1 MSSEVLYR
9 KWRPQSFNEVV
20 GQVHVTT
27 TLRNAV
33 RAGRVGHAYLFSGP
47 RGTGKTST
55 GRILAKAVNCLN
67 PIDGEP
73 CNTCEACVSITDGR
87 CLDIIEIDA
96 ASNRGIDDIRSLRE
110 KVGYAAGSVSRKVYV
125 VDEVHML
132 TEAAS
137 NALLKTL
144 EEPPP
149 HVMFV
154 LATTEF
160 HKVLPTIASRC
171 QCFTFRRLSIESIL
185 ERLRLVAEREAVD
198 VDDDCLALIA
208 RFASGSLR
216 DAENLTQQLVSN
228 VGRSLTVES
237 VRAALGVSEESR
249 VMHLVDRVVGRD
261 LAGALRVLHEAN
273 ECGVDLRQF
282 GRQVVA
288 AFRNL
293 LLIKSGCAEAADVV
307 PDERAELER
316 LAGQTGIGLLADST
330 RLFSEAS
337 TRDSSQQ
344 LLGLELACVDSIM
357 RRMESSTGIEMKTES
372 EAQERT
378 PPRQAPRGLKKEKP
392 ADARGCVSESPRS
405 NSEGKPDPGP
415 EARSSPREAQEQPL
429 SNPVREE
436 ETTAD
441 TVRGPAPSSDQ
452 PVVDAGTNGEVAEPT
467 EDGNATGDTE
477 LHAVQA
483 RWKDYVDSLRGLGST
498 GNLDAFLRSACEPV
512 AVEGDVLVLRFL
524 HAFHKNKVEE
534 QKYRYIM
541 ENQLEKFY
549 GRPYKVECVLQDSE
563 GTQGQSS
570 KAQGSRLIEAAIRMG
585 ARPKR

>member
-27 TLRNAV
+27 TLQNAV

-55 GRILAKAVNCLN
+55 GRILAKAVNCLS
-67 PIDGEP
+67 PVDGEP
-73 CNTCEACVSITDGR
+73 CNTCEACVSISDGR

-110 KVGYAAGSVSRKVYV
+110 KVGYAAGSVTRKVYV

-185 ERLRLVAEREAVD
+185 ERLRLVAEREGVD
-198 VDDDCLALIA
+198 VDDDSLALIA

-228 VGRSLTVES
+228 VGRSLTVGS
-237 VRAALGVSEESR
+237 IRAALGVSEESR
-249 VMHLVDRVVGRD
+249 VMHLVDRVVERE

-273 ECGVDLRQF
+273 ESGVDLRQF

-316 LAGQTGIGLLADST
+316 LAGQTSIGSLADAT

-357 RRMESSTGIEMKTES
+357 RRMETSSGIEMKTEP
-372 EAQERT
+372 EAQQRT
-378 PPRQAPRGLKKEKP
+378 PPRQPPRASGQDRSVAAPEHVSKSSASETE
-392 ADARGCVSESPRS
+392 DARGPCLDE
-405 NSEGKPDPGP
+405 
-415 EARSSPREAQEQPL
+415 SSPPRHEQEQPP
-429 SNPVREE
+429 NGPRHEEGVPVDEV
-436 ETTAD
+436 T
-441 TVRGPAPSSDQ
+441 GPAPAR
-452 PVVDAGTNGEVAEPT
+452 PVSAEEGTEETREVT
-467 EDGNATGDTE
+467 DDGDTAADAE
-477 LHAVQA
+477 LDAVKA
-483 RWKDYVDSLRGLGST
+483 RWK
-498 GNLDAFLRSACEPV
+498 
-512 AVEGDVLVLRFL
+512 
-524 HAFHKNKVEE
+524 
-534 QKYRYIM
+534 
-541 ENQLEKFY
+541 
-549 GRPYKVECVLQDSE
+549 
-563 GTQGQSS
+563 
-570 KAQGSRLIEAAIRMG
+570 
-585 ARPKR
+585 

>member
-67 PIDGEP
+67 PTDGEP
-73 CNTCEACVSITDGR
+73 CNACEACVSISDGR

-110 KVGYAAGSVSRKVYV
+110 KVGYAAGSVTRKVYV

-185 ERLRLVAEREAVD
+185 ERLRLVAEREEVD
-198 VDDDCLALIA
+198 VDDDSLALIA

-237 VRAALGVSEESR
+237 IRAALGVSEESR
-249 VMHLVDRVVGRD
+249 VMHLVDRVVERD

-293 LLIKSGCAEAADVV
+293 LLIKGGCAEAADVV

-316 LAGQTGIGLLADST
+316 LAGQTAIGSLADAT

-337 TRDSSQQ
+337 TRDSAQQ

-357 RRMESSTGIEMKTES
+357 RRMEASTGAEMKTEP

-378 PPRQAPRGLKKEKP
+378 PPRQAPRALRKDRP
-392 ADARGCVSESPRS
+392 AAAPERVSESEASGTEGARGQDLDEGSPPR
-405 NSEGKPDPGP
+405 
-415 EARSSPREAQEQPL
+415 QEQVQSQNGPRHGEEV
-429 SNPVREE
+429 PVDDA
-436 ETTAD
+436 T
-441 TVRGPAPSSDQ
+441 GPAPAP
-452 PVVDAGTNGEVAEPT
+452 PVSAAGATEEAREVT
-467 EDGNATGDTE
+467 EDGNTAEDAE
-477 LHAVQA
+477 LHSVQA
-483 RWKDYVDSLRGLGST
+483 RWKEYVDSLRGLGST

-512 AVEGDVLVLRFL
+512 AIEGDVLVLRFL

-534 QKYRYIM
+534 QKYRHIM

-549 GRPYKVECVLQDSE
+549 GRPYKVACVLQDSE
-563 GTQGQSS
+563 GPQGKSS
-570 KAQGSRLIEAAIRMG
+570 KAQGSRLIESAIRMG

>member
-67 PIDGEP
+67 PADGEP
-73 CNTCEACVSITDGR
+73 CNTCEACVSISDGR

-110 KVGYAAGSVSRKVYV
+110 KVGYAAGSVARKVYV

-185 ERLRLVAEREAVD
+185 ERLRLVAEREAVH
-198 VDDDCLALIA
+198 VDDDSLVLIA

-249 VMHLVDRVVGRD
+249 VMHLVDRVVERE

-307 PDERAELER
+307 PDELAELER
-316 LAGQTGIGLLADST
+316 LAGQTDIGRLADAT
-330 RLFSEAS
+330 RLFSEAA

-344 LLGLELACVDSIM
+344 LLGLELACVDSVM
-357 RRMESSTGIEMKTES
+357 RRVEASTGTEMKTEP

-378 PPRQAPRGLKKEKP
+378 PPRQAPRSLRKDRTAAAPQRVSASP
-392 ADARGCVSESPRS
+392 APGTESP
-405 NSEGKPDPGP
+405 PDPDLEEG
-415 EARSSPREAQEQPL
+415 SSRQEQVQPQN
-429 SNPVREE
+429 SPHQEAEVPVDDVTGPVPAPPVSAATATDETREVTEE
-436 ETTAD
+436 ENTA
-441 TVRGPAPSSDQ
+441 
-452 PVVDAGTNGEVAEPT
+452 VDA
-467 EDGNATGDTE
+467 E
-477 LHAVQA
+477 LRSVQA
-483 RWKDYVDSLRGLGST
+483 RWKEYVDSLRGLGST

-541 ENQLEKFY
+541 ENQLEKFF
-549 GRPYKVECVLQDSE
+549 GRPYKVTCVLQDSE
-563 GTQGQSS
+563 GTQGQTS